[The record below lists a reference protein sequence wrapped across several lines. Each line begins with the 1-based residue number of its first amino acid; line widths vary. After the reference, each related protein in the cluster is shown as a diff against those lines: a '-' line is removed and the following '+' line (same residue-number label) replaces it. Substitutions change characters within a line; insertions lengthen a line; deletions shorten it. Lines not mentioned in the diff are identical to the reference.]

1 MKECAC
7 LDKAGTAPLVPVCFE
22 CGDIAL
28 QIRPEATLQKVYAWY
43 TNTAGARM
51 QDRDFKTG
59 FDKAK
64 ANYQQAAEGYVCDPA
79 SLVCEDVSY
88 GYNIFEEKGLLTA
101 QEFYDLEHVL
111 PSEAGLEPT
120 MVPWPNPRHS
130 QEMFLVDLKGLPLD
144 VILGMRRVHIYMDSA
159 AKQQEIMLRPERQL
173 LPRQAA
179 ATFKHHVSEH
189 FQERPKGLVPGVEGS
204 ISAQKRQRSEMV
216 DCGCCA
222 SSALDVKWQLRPSTS
237 PPPPP
242 R

>member
-1 MKECAC
+1 MRPC
-7 LDKAGTAPLVPVCFE
+7 L
-22 CGDIAL
+22 
-28 QIRPEATLQKVYAWY
+28 
-43 TNTAGARM
+43 
-51 QDRDFKTG
+51 
-59 FDKAK
+59 
-64 ANYQQAAEGYVCDPA
+64 A
-79 SLVCEDVSY
+79 SMSY

-144 VILGMRRVHIYMDSA
+144 LILGMRRVHIYMDSA